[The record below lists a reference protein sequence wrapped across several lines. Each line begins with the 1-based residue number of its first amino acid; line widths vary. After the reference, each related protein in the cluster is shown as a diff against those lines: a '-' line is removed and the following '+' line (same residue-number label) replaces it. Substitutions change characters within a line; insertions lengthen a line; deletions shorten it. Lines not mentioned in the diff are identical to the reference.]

1 MSYTTGSG
9 RQQILEDAA
18 AAAYPLNSA
27 LAAIAEIFDH
37 LDEPTADRMEAIVF
51 KPLQGGYGLLR
62 RTLTEFAT
70 RSGLEPPQFYEP
82 PVALPSSAHAVL
94 EHISEWAGEADQI
107 IAELQDTL
115 LPVEVGDPELRA
127 GLSGTRTQIAKV
139 PSAVVELLR
148 TLGR

>member
-1 MSYTTGSG
+1 VSYTTESG

-62 RTLTEFAT
+62 RTLTEFAA

-82 PVALPSSAHAVL
+82 PVALPSGAHAVL

>member
-1 MSYTTGSG
+1 MSYTTESG

-27 LAAIAEIFDH
+27 LAAVAEIFEQ

-62 RTLTEFAT
+62 RTLTDFAA

-82 PVALPSSAHAVL
+82 PVALPSGAHAVL

-107 IAELQDTL
+107 IAELQDSL

-127 GLSGTRTQIAKV
+127 GLSGTRTQIASV
-139 PSAVVELLR
+139 PHAVVELLR